1 MNKFLFIIFILL
13 LIIKIVN
20 NQCEPAKLRRNKYF
34 CWDTFEYC
42 NILRENNCRNYNCK
56 DCLSCDGEIR
66 CLTCIENYKLDKNRK
81 SCVEERE
88 ESEETD
94 TSTKDNSDE
103 QKACHPNCLD
113 CNFSNTNGD
122 MNCISCKDN
131 YYYKINGTNNCF
143 NNDILNKGFY
153 FKNDK
158 YYPCDESCLTCSD
171 EKNISSNNCLSC
183 VNENDDEESLYLLED
198 KNNCEYGN
206 ISGYYLNNIEKIL
219 KRCDNRCKTCNG
231 PYKIDYDTNIEN
243 HNCIECADNYYKLP
257 NGSYPNNCYDRERI
271 KEIYTHSISLDE
283 FQNQLKDNIIIF
295 NNSSLLINGSD
306 FIATISPSHSLEPR
320 DQLEKGISAI
330 DLGNC
335 PQIIKE
341 YYNISESENLIIVNM
356 ESKRNKTK
364 NEFGNNNDNS
374 FGIEKNIQIEIYD
387 SSGKKLDLSVCKEDI
402 KILQYIKDINGLNIQ
417 SAFNLAKQGI
427 DVFNA
432 SDDYFNDICH
442 ENNDGRDII
451 IKDRRNDIYQNISFC
466 QKGCKYNGID
476 YTYFAANCM
485 CNTSFIQN
493 NSKIK
498 NAFEENIKD
507 ESEKFKTLKESF
519 ISNLFEF
526 NTNVIYC
533 YNLVFNLKKLKNN
546 IGFFCMIGLL
556 LLQIIF
562 LLVFIVKGLQSIK
575 IYMLTF
581 GKNNVKTEIAFTQL
595 KNKNYSIQKSI
606 NKNSIKNKVKIIHK
620 TGENIKQKI
629 EKPII
634 SEIFKHIVND
644 QASNININ
652 NNKTILD
659 SSRVKINPNN
669 KIEKFNNITNNKKS
683 NRKKPL
689 INKKVQAY
697 DGSNVKEKYIKQN
710 NFNENKGMNNLETL
724 GNINKNIN
732 IEINKLTR
740 GDENLLDMDYEQAIL
755 YDKRTYLRIYW
766 RVLVD
771 NQIILGTF
779 FTENNLELFV
789 IKLSFLV
796 FNFQINFFLNAFFYT
811 DEYISDAYHNDG
823 ILDFFTSLPKSIYSF
838 LATLVITNLL
848 KMLSSSKTEL
858 IGVIRNKRKED
869 NYIYFVNKVLKKLKI
884 KLIVYF
890 ILVILFVLFF
900 LYYVSAFC
908 SVYSYSQKYLVFGFL
923 ESVGLDTLATI
934 LICLLISLFRYMAI
948 KNRIKY
954 LYTLSNIISALF

>member
-1 MNKFLFIIFILL
+1 
-13 LIIKIVN
+13 
-20 NQCEPAKLRRNKYF
+20 
-34 CWDTFEYC
+34 
-42 NILRENNCRNYNCK
+42 
-56 DCLSCDGEIR
+56 
-66 CLTCIENYKLDKNRK
+66 
-81 SCVEERE
+81 
-88 ESEETD
+88 
-94 TSTKDNSDE
+94 
-103 QKACHPNCLD
+103 
-113 CNFSNTNGD
+113 
-122 MNCISCKDN
+122 
-131 YYYKINGTNNCF
+131 
-143 NNDILNKGFY
+143 
-153 FKNDK
+153 
-158 YYPCDESCLTCSD
+158 
-171 EKNISSNNCLSC
+171 
-183 VNENDDEESLYLLED
+183 
-198 KNNCEYGN
+198 
-206 ISGYYLNNIEKIL
+206 
-219 KRCDNRCKTCNG
+219 
-231 PYKIDYDTNIEN
+231 
-243 HNCIECADNYYKLP
+243 
-257 NGSYPNNCYDRERI
+257 
-271 KEIYTHSISLDE
+271 
-283 FQNQLKDNIIIF
+283 
-295 NNSSLLINGSD
+295 
-306 FIATISPSHSLEPR
+306 
-320 DQLEKGISAI
+320 
-330 DLGNC
+330 
-335 PQIIKE
+335 
-341 YYNISESENLIIVNM
+341 
-356 ESKRNKTK
+356 
-364 NEFGNNNDNS
+364 
-374 FGIEKNIQIEIYD
+374 
-387 SSGKKLDLSVCKEDI
+387 
-402 KILQYIKDINGLNIQ
+402 
-417 SAFNLAKQGI
+417 
-427 DVFNA
+427 
-432 SDDYFNDICH
+432 
-442 ENNDGRDII
+442 
-451 IKDRRNDIYQNISFC
+451 
-466 QKGCKYNGID
+466 
-476 YTYFAANCM
+476 
-485 CNTSFIQN
+485 
-493 NSKIK
+493 
-498 NAFEENIKD
+498 
-507 ESEKFKTLKESF
+507 
-519 ISNLFEF
+519 
-526 NTNVIYC
+526 
-533 YNLVFNLKKLKNN
+533 
-546 IGFFCMIGLL
+546 
-556 LLQIIF
+556 
-562 LLVFIVKGLQSIK
+562 
-575 IYMLTF
+575 MLTF
-581 GKNNVKTEIAFTQL
+581 GKKNIKAEKDFPQL
-595 KNKNYSIQKSI
+595 KNKNYSIKKSI
-606 NKNSIKNKVKIIHK
+606 TKNYIKNKVKIIYK
-620 TGENIKQKI
+620 TGENNLINKSDNKNKDLLNIELLFSTNKINKDNNIKQKK

-634 SEIFKHIVND
+634 SEIFDHIVNGLV
-644 QASNININ
+644 SNININ

-669 KIEKFNNITNNKKS
+669 KIEKFKNITNNKKS